1 MLALEIH
8 INDGKPLVV
17 GAEDIT
23 YAFLT
28 RNNIRNVHS
37 ILVGGADDAF
47 RYRWMDE
54 DMQDGDKVFI
64 RVVEVDKDK
73 VSSPSEIE
81 RNDRER
87 MKLYFEKLEK
97 ELQDKQLL

>member
-1 MLALEIH
+1 MLALEIQ

-17 GAEDIT
+17 GAENLT
-23 YAFLT
+23 FAFFT
-28 RNNIRNVHS
+28 RDEKRDEHS
-37 ILVGGADDAF
+37 VLVEGADDVF

-54 DMQDGDKVFI
+54 DMQNGDKVFI

-73 VSSPSEIE
+73 VSSPFEME